1 MVVVVAQSLF
11 PGEAFP
17 SSFLPPDPKA
27 SEFASPPLNST
38 FGQPYQHTII
48 VVSITNLPCA
58 PNLSTPSATR
68 LPAHLVFGSSRKRCV
83 RRCYLSATL
92 LSPPFWGPFRLPL
105 IARTAPFPSLGA
117 LGLLHLPCSVRLDCI
132 TQDHAAGRRNPAW
145 TKQTSRVRTRQTTGF
160 LCALV
165 HCFCL

>member
-1 MVVVVAQSLF
+1 M
-11 PGEAFP
+11 P
-17 SSFLPPDPKA
+17 SRCFLEKLSRAPSFLPKA
-27 SEFASPPLNST
+27 RASSRLHLQIPHLVN
-38 FGQPYQHTII
+38 HINNTII
-48 VVSITNLPCA
+48 VSITHLPCA

-68 LPAHLVFGSSRKRCV
+68 LPAHLVFGSSRTRCV

-92 LSPPFWGPFRLPL
+92 LSPPFWGSFRLPL

-132 TQDHAAGRRNPAW
+132 TQDHAAGRRGPAW
-145 TKQTSRVRTRQTTGF
+145 TKQTSRVRSRQTTGV